1 MSDSAPSSPP
11 LAGAIGIL
19 ANPRAGGDVRRLAAR
34 ASSSTLESK
43 RNQVTRVAVGAR
55 AAGIAKVFIARDP
68 LRVAVG
74 ALENLA
80 LDLDVEVLDVG
91 AQHSAEDTHRAALA
105 MREAGCGA
113 LAVLGGDG
121 TNRIVARAWPE
132 AFVVPISTGT
142 NNVFPRMVEATLAGA
157 AAGLVASGR
166 IPGADVARPAKQ
178 VRLRRPDGSEDIAL
192 IDAGLFVDDI
202 IGNLMPVEPTKIR
215 TVVLARSEPAAV
227 GLSPIGGLLEPA
239 GENDDFGVV
248 VTCTAHGD
256 GGRPLLVPI
265 SPGLYR
271 TVHVA
276 GAKRVAL
283 GEAIPVTG
291 PGILAFDGDRE
302 VELAPGEEAVL
313 RIERAGPNVI
323 SVERALQLAAKRGLY
338 LDRGPFHDGHGIMPE
353 CC

>member
-1 MSDSAPSSPP
+1 MQADSNDVT
-11 LAGAIGIL
+11 LRGAVGIL

-55 AAGIAKVFIARDP
+55 AAGIEKVFIARDP
-68 LRVAVG
+68 LRVAVA
-74 ALENLA
+74 ALENLS
-80 LDLDVEVLDVG
+80 LELDVEVLDVG
-91 AQHSAEDTHRAALA
+91 AQHNADDTRRATEA
-105 MREAGCGA
+105 MRAAGCGS
-113 LAVLGGDG
+113 LVVLGGDG

-132 AFVVPISTGT
+132 AFLVPVSTGT
-142 NNVFPRMVEATLAGA
+142 NNVFPRMIEATLAGA
-157 AAGLVASGR
+157 AAGLVAAGR
-166 IPGADVARPAKQ
+166 LDGAEVASKAKQ
-178 VRLRRPDGSEDIAL
+178 IRLRRADGSQDIAL
-192 IDAGLFVDDI
+192 IDVGLFVDDI
-202 IGNLMPVEPTKIR
+202 IGNLMPVEPAKIR
-215 TVVLARSEPAAV
+215 SVVLARAEPAAV

-239 GENDDFGVV
+239 GEDDDFGVV
-248 VTCTAHGD
+248 VTCTAHEG

-276 GAKRVAL
+276 GARRVAL
-283 GEAIPVTG
+283 GEPIPLCG

-302 VELAPGEEAVL
+302 IELGPDEEVVL

-323 SVERALQLAAKRGLY
+323 SVERALSLAAQRGLY
-338 LDRGPFHDGHGIMPE
+338 LDRGPFHDGHGILPE